1 MAQPKLELRSPLKDK
16 TLRNP
21 GQSVDDAIRKAGDKF
36 VEAGLIL
43 LMLALLLGFELLQWL
58 INAPGWIIVTEITF
72 FLVVASVYYVPKM
85 MRAHREIQRLKRA
98 RDGER
103 AVAEC
108 LDLLRDDGHRVFH
121 DIVGPNFNVD
131 HVVIGP
137 KGVFTVET
145 KTLNKRVGQDVSLRF
160 NGKTVFVGDAAL
172 PDNPVPQALGQA
184 SWLRQTLTDSTGKTF
199 GVRPVI
205 VFPGWFVDP
214 FTGKQSDPWVLN
226 PKVLKGKLGELP
238 NCLSA
243 TEIQLLAFHLKRY
256 IRATNT

>member
-1 MAQPKLELRSPLKDK
+1 MAQPELELRSPLKDK

-21 GQSVDDAIRKAGDKF
+21 GQSVDIEIDQAKDKIM
-36 VEAGLIL
+36 ENGLIIL
-43 LMLALLLGFELLQWL
+43 AFAIMLWIPLCQWL
-58 INAPGWIIVTEITF
+58 FNIPAKMMTVGTALF
-72 FLVVASVYYVPKM
+72 FTGSLVFYVPKIIKG
-85 MRAHREIQRLKRA
+85 RRELKRLRQA

-121 DIVGPNFNVD
+121 DIVGPNFNID

-160 NGKTVFVGDAAL
+160 DGKTVFVGDAAL

-184 SWLRQTLTDSTGKTF
+184 SWLKRTLTDSTGKTF
-199 GVRPVI
+199 AVRPVV
-205 VFPGWFVDP
+205 VFPGWFVEPSKRDEV
-214 FTGKQSDPWVLN
+214 WVLE
-226 PKVLKGKLGELP
+226 PKALQKFLKNEPDRLK
-238 NCLSA
+238 
-243 TEIQLLAFHLKRY
+243 TEDVSLAVWHLKRY
-256 IRATNT
+256 IRASNL